1 MFLNTWTP
9 AESREERKRKREGG
23 FWRESVAWTRI
34 ESGLEEKEGVAAM
47 ATAHVGILW
56 TCTAECEARDRMIG
70 WQILYL

>member
-9 AESREERKRKREGG
+9 GESKVERKRKREGVYRG
-23 FWRESVAWTRI
+23 RALTRI
-34 ESGLEEKEGVAAM
+34 ESGLEEKEGVVAM

-56 TCTAECEARDRMIG
+56 TCTVECEARDRMIG